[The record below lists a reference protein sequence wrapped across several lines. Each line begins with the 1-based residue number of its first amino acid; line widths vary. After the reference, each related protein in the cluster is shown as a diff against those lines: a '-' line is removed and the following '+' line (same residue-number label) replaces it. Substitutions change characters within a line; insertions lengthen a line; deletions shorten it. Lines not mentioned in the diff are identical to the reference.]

1 MELHKA
7 FENWVD
13 EQGVIDYC
21 KKNYSF
27 IYDTA
32 TNTLNSA
39 VKKGWLQRDDN
50 ASPKKYKLTWALNLN
65 RTTIFFNY
73 LYDERPIIGLVPPAE
88 EM

>member
-1 MELHKA
+1 MKEYLHYTTTASTPLSAYKQGINMELHKA

-50 ASPKKYKLTWALNLN
+50 ASPKKYKLT
-65 RTTIFFNY
+65 
-73 LYDERPIIGLVPPAE
+73 
-88 EM
+88 